1 MTSIDTSKGLAARLG
16 GWSARHKKS
25 VLLGWFVFVA
35 LAMLVSTFLPA
46 NKLTKADQFTGESG
60 RAEKTLESSF
70 PKPAVEMILIRSST
84 LTADDPAFKRA
95 ISQTTAGFARLAI
108 VEHLKAPGYRS
119 SAGLVSKDRHTA
131 LIQFAIKGDA
141 DTASDRI
148 APVVAAIKAARSA
161 NPGVQIEEF
170 GDATSG
176 AAIDKMVQ
184 DDLSKAETMS
194 LPVTLL
200 ILILAFGAIV
210 AAGVP
215 VLLAISAVLATIG
228 LVSIPSQI
236 FPIDDNASIVITLIG
251 MAVGVDYSLFY
262 LKRQRE
268 ERAAGHD
275 ELTAVGIAS
284 ATSGRAILVSGFTVM
299 VAMAG
304 QFLTGDK
311 ASTSFAV
318 GTILVVAIAMLGS
331 LTALPAALALLGR
344 HVDKGRIRIPLRRR
358 KPVRRDSRI
367 WGAVLTRVLRR
378 PVAAAVLSTA
388 LLLAIAS
395 PVMHFKVHN
404 TGIND
409 LPPGL
414 PGLTTLKHLEKA
426 FPNSDMPATVVI
438 KADDTRDPAVQA
450 AMSDLREQAIES
462 GAAHQ
467 PITVTNDS
475 SHTVA
480 VLTMPLAGNGSN
492 QASKQALTTLR
503 DRLIP
508 SSFGSLGNVSVDVSG
523 QTAIDRDQ
531 STMLARNTP
540 LVFGFVLTLAFLLLM
555 VTFRS
560 IVIPIKAIILNLL
573 SVAAAYGV
581 LVAVFQDG
589 HGASLLGFTPTGG
602 VAPWLPLFL
611 FVILFGLSM
620 DYHVFILSRVK
631 ELVERG
637 MPTEDAVSEGIKSTA
652 GTVTS
657 AALVMVG
664 VFSIF
669 ITLSIVDLKEFG
681 VGLAAAILIDATI
694 IRGVLLPASM
704 KLLGDWNWYLPRPLH
719 WLPRF
724 HVELSQLEVQTSGD

>member
-1 MTSIDTSKGLAARLG
+1 MVLIH
-16 GWSARHKKS
+16 SA
-25 VLLGWFVFVA
+25 
-35 LAMLVSTFLPA
+35 
-46 NKLTKADQFTGESG
+46 
-60 RAEKTLESSF
+60 
-70 PKPAVEMILIRSST
+70 T
-84 LTADDPAFKRA
+84 LTTHDPAFARG
-95 ISQTTAGFARLAI
+95 ITTATAAFDRI
-108 VEHLKAPGYRS
+108 PVVEHLRAPGHGS

-131 LIQFAIKGDA
+131 MIQFTIRGKF
-141 DTASDRI
+141 DTASKRI
-148 APVVAAIKAARSA
+148 APVEAAVKAAQRA
-161 NPGVQIEEF
+161 NPSLRIEEF

-176 AAIDKMVQ
+176 AQLDKKVQ
-184 DDLSKAETMS
+184 SDLHKAETMS

-200 ILILAFGAIV
+200 ILIIAFGAIV

-236 FPIDDNASIVITLIG
+236 FPIDENASIVITLIG

-262 LKRQRE
+262 LKRERE

-275 ELTAVGIAS
+275 EQTALGIAS

-318 GTILVVAIAMLGS
+318 GTIMVVAVAMLGS

-344 HVDKGRIRIPLRRR
+344 HVDKGRIRVPFRRR
-358 KPVRRDSRI
+358 APRRQESRM
-367 WGAVLTRVLRR
+367 WGALLTRVLRR
-378 PVAAAVLSTA
+378 AGAAAAISLAVV
-388 LLLAIAS
+388 LAIAS
-395 PVMHFKVHN
+395 PALHFKVHN
-404 TGIND
+404 TGVND

-414 PGLTTLKHLEKA
+414 PGITTLKHLQQA
-426 FPNSDMPATVVI
+426 FPSSDAPAVVVI
-438 KADDTRDPAVQA
+438 KADDTRSPAVQA
-450 AMSDLREQAIES
+450 AMADLRDQALATGTVHE
-462 GAAHQ
+462 
-467 PITVTNDS
+467 PIDVTTDKT
-475 SHTVA
+475 HTVA
-480 VLTMPLAGNGSN
+480 VVSMPLAGNGSN
-492 QASKQALTTLR
+492 QASKQALTALR
-503 DRLIP
+503 DRIIP
-508 SSFGSLGNVSVDVSG
+508 NTLGTVGNVSVNVSG

-540 LVFGFVLTLAFLLLM
+540 LVFGFVLTLAFILLM

-589 HGASLLGFTPTGG
+589 HGASLLGFTPMGG

-631 ELVERG
+631 ELVDGG
-637 MPTEDAVSEGIKSTA
+637 MSTEDAVSEGIKSTA

-669 ITLSIVDLKEFG
+669 VTLSLVDLKEFG
-681 VGLAAAILIDATI
+681 VGLAAAVLIDATI

-704 KLLGDWNWYLPRPLH
+704 KLLGSWNWYLPKPLQ
-719 WLPRF
+719 WLLRF
-724 HVELSQLEVQTSGD
+724 QIEPAPEMAVEASGD

>member
-1 MTSIDTSKGLAARLG
+1 MASKEYPVMSSIDTSKGLAARLG

-25 VLLGWFVFVA
+25 VLLGWFVFVV
-35 LAMLVSTFLPA
+35 LAVMVSSVVPA
-46 NKLTKADQFTGESG
+46 NNLTKADQFTGESG

-70 PKPAVEMILIRSST
+70 PKPAGELVLVHSDT
-84 LTADDPAFKRA
+84 LTVDDPAFKQGVKRM
-95 ISQTTAGFARLAI
+95 TASFAGIPVVDNLR
-108 VEHLKAPGYRS
+108 APGHGS
-119 SAGLVSKDRHTA
+119 SAGLVSKDRHSVM
-131 LIQFAIKGDA
+131 IQFDIKGDA
-141 DTASDRI
+141 DTASKRI
-148 APVVAAIKAARSA
+148 APVVAAVRSA
-161 NPGVQIEEF
+161 QQANPSLRVEEF

-176 AAIDKMVQ
+176 AQLDKKIES
-184 DDLSKAETMS
+184 DLKKAETMS

-200 ILILAFGAIV
+200 ILVIAFGAIV

-262 LKRQRE
+262 LKRERE

-275 ELTAVGIAS
+275 ERTALGIAS

-311 ASTSFAV
+311 SSTSFAV
-318 GTILVVAIAMLGS
+318 GTIMVVAVAMLGS

-344 HVDKGRIRIPLRRR
+344 HVDKGRIRVPFRRR
-358 KPVRRDSRI
+358 ARRQQESRV
-367 WGAVLTRVLRR
+367 WGAVLSRVLRR
-378 PVAAAVLSTA
+378 PAAAAAVSLA
-388 LLLAIAS
+388 VLLAIAS
-395 PVMHFKVHN
+395 PALHFKVHN
-404 TGIND
+404 TGVND

-414 PGLTTLKHLEKA
+414 PGITTLKHLEQA
-426 FPNSDMPATVVI
+426 FPNADMPATVVI
-438 KADDTRDPAVQA
+438 TADDTRSPAVRSAVANLRQQA
-450 AMSDLREQAIES
+450 VKS
-462 GAAHQ
+462 GAVHD
-467 PITVTNDS
+467 PIDATTERT
-475 SHTVA
+475 HTVE
-480 VLTMPLAGNGSN
+480 VLSMPLAGNGTN

-508 SSFGSLGNVSVDVSG
+508 ATLGKVSNVSVNVSG

-531 STMLARNTP
+531 SAMLARNTP

-611 FVILFGLSM
+611 FVTTTCS
-620 DYHVFILSRVK
+620 S
-631 ELVERG
+631 
-637 MPTEDAVSEGIKSTA
+637 
-652 GTVTS
+652 
-657 AALVMVG
+657 
-664 VFSIF
+664 
-669 ITLSIVDLKEFG
+669 
-681 VGLAAAILIDATI
+681 
-694 IRGVLLPASM
+694 
-704 KLLGDWNWYLPRPLH
+704 
-719 WLPRF
+719 
-724 HVELSQLEVQTSGD
+724 